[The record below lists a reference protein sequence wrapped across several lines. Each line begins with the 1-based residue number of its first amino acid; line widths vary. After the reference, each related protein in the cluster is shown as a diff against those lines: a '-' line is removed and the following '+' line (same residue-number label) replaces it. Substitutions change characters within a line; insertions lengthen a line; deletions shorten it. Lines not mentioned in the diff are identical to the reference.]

1 MEPLFINQ
9 YARDE
14 AVIKEIYRSY
24 YLTPISIMFYFCAGI
39 SFIANL
45 IFLLLNHAIYDT
57 CAFFATIVC
66 LLSPPLFYRCRFS
79 IAIKQDKDRFGQPP
93 LMTYEISGS
102 GIRSGT
108 NGHFSQELPFSE
120 IRYARESTN
129 LIMLPSRSRLG
140 YVIRKEGFIKGS
152 FPEFYRFLHEKKIRF
167 K

>member
-45 IFLLLNHAIYDT
+45 IFLLLNHALYDT

-102 GIRSGT
+102 GMIITNTTIQEAIVDTICVSKSKSSSHLNSIVCLPAGT
-108 NGHFSQELPFSE
+108 S
-120 IRYARESTN
+120 IAR
-129 LIMLPSRSRLG
+129 
-140 YVIRKEGFIKGS
+140 
-152 FPEFYRFLHEKKIRF
+152 KI
-167 K
+167 

>member
-57 CAFFATIVC
+57 CAFLRQSSVYSLPRSSTAAASL
-66 LLSPPLFYRCRFS
+66 LLSNRTRIVS
-79 IAIKQDKDRFGQPP
+79 ANHH
-93 LMTYEISGS
+93 S
-102 GIRSGT
+102 
-108 NGHFSQELPFSE
+108 
-120 IRYARESTN
+120 
-129 LIMLPSRSRLG
+129 
-140 YVIRKEGFIKGS
+140 
-152 FPEFYRFLHEKKIRF
+152 
-167 K
+167 